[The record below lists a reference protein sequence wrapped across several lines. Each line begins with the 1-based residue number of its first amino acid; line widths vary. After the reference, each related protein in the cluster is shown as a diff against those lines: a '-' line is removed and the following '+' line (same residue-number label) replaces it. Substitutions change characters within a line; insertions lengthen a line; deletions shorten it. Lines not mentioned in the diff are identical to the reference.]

1 MITERANAAIP
12 HVQWREIAQA
22 FTRPT
27 LAEVAQRGCAAG
39 VRGRLQAAGLPV
51 PDGLSLA
58 QVLDQALNGLRQHY
72 RCEYVYKSTIT
83 NRIVFGRHSPRTASL
98 HVELP
103 VGRSIVDLA
112 VYNGHSTA
120 YEIKTELDSHRRL
133 VSQTPDYLRAF
144 ERVIVV
150 THPQLIE
157 RYLTVLDER
166 VGVMTLSASG
176 SLTEVRAPFADTDRL
191 DPSVLF
197 RLLRSAE
204 YRAAL
209 EAHFGPQPKLANG
222 RQFQHFFHLWQ
233 TLPVAEAHRITK
245 EALRARTT
253 DQDTVAWVR
262 QLPASWRVLG
272 YATPLSGVQRQ
283 RLLKALS

>member
-1 MITERANAAIP
+1 MTRDQAAVVP
-12 HVQWREIAQA
+12 SAVQWRQVAQA

-27 LAEVAQRGCAAG
+27 LAALAQRGCAAE
-39 VRGRLQAAGLPV
+39 VRRRLQDAGLPV
-51 PDGLSLA
+51 PEDLPLA
-58 QVLDQALNGLRQHY
+58 QVLDQALDGLRRYY
-72 RCEYVYKSTIT
+72 RCEYVYKATLAD
-83 NRIVFGRHSPRTASL
+83 RIVFGRHSPRTASL

-150 THPQLIE
+150 THPQWVE

-166 VGVMTLSASG
+166 VGVLALSARG
-176 SLTEVRAPFADTDRL
+176 SLTEVRAPIAETDRL
-191 DPSVLF
+191 DPSALF

-204 YRAAL
+204 YRSAL
-209 EAHFGPQPKLANG
+209 EAHFGPQPELTNG
-222 RQFQHFFHLWQ
+222 RQFQHFFRLWLS
-233 TLPVAEAHRITK
+233 LPLEDAHQITK
-245 EALRARTT
+245 TALRARTT
-253 DQDTVAWVR
+253 DADTASWVR
-262 QLPASWRVLG
+262 QLPASCRVLG
-272 YATPLSGVQRQ
+272 YATPLSRVQRE
-283 RLLKALS
+283 RLLNALA